1 MAEPRT
7 TLEETKLKLE
17 QFLGRKLEP
26 STKLFEILTLLAN
39 NNALPSLKTN
49 VYGAGEAGSFNPIG
63 GGIQLAPS
71 ANTGLA
77 VPTHEY
83 THALDNLMRFRSG
96 DWNNSSKLFGG
107 IFSGIL
113 PQQAQFSSAY
123 QKMDTV
129 PSTPSTEKDSY
140 RNSKVESRA
149 FGVGN
154 QAPDTAKKWAVPH
167 RDATSATEFDIL
179 MDLFRR
185 TGLESSIK

>member
-1 MAEPRT
+1 MAAPKT

-26 STKLFEILTLLAN
+26 STKLMEILTLLSN
-39 NNALPSLKTN
+39 SNALPSLKTN
-49 VYGAGEAGSFNPIG
+49 VYGAGESGSFNPLG
-63 GGIQLAPS
+63 GGVQLAPS
-71 ANTGLA
+71 AATGLS

-83 THALDNLMRFRSG
+83 THALDNLMRFRAG
-96 DWNNSSKLFGG
+96 DWNNNSKLFNGL
-107 IFSGIL
+107 FSGIS
-113 PQQAQFSSAY
+113 PQQSQFSSAY

-129 PSTPSTEKDSY
+129 PTTPSTEKDSY
-140 RNSKVESRA
+140 RNSRVESRA

-154 QAPDTAKKWAVPH
+154 QAPDTGKNWTIPH

-185 TGLESSIK
+185 TGLEPSIR